1 MDAVKRKRVT
11 QVGSGAWSI
20 YLPKKWI
27 DAWTPEQQAG
37 REVDLH
43 PIGGSLLIVPVLQ
56 ERGFGASVEPQARLV
71 RMMLLSAYVRGY
83 ASVRLTPTEG
93 RFDSDCITSARDF
106 LRHLDERIVATV
118 EPDIIGFALPVGA
131 PTAGG
136 TGTVM
141 LGLMAAKVREV
152 VGLAADCAEH
162 AHTDP
167 DRALHAARLLQA
179 IHEEDLSRL
188 FHQTL
193 RRVAT
198 LELQLETVTDFQLLD
213 LAASH
218 FHAMGAQCVR
228 VAATV
233 LEGYGL
239 TLDDLAYPRAD
250 LVKRL
255 GRRQE
260 PPLLAR
266 EIVQGYRAPFAAA
279 QSLVVALPSRML
291 AGDIAGLAALAE
303 DALQARA
310 SLQESLFEAVVR
322 HWGDEASKARPEPGF
337 GAYQTGQPLSN
348 LLGSLATLAEHAITL
363 SAARPPTPPGKEPA

>member
-1 MDAVKRKRVT
+1 
-11 QVGSGAWSI
+11 
-20 YLPKKWI
+20 
-27 DAWTPEQQAG
+27 
-37 REVDLH
+37 
-43 PIGGSLLIVPVLQ
+43 
-56 ERGFGASVEPQARLV
+56 
-71 RMMLLSAYVRGY
+71 
-83 ASVRLTPTEG
+83 
-93 RFDSDCITSARDF
+93 
-106 LRHLDERIVATV
+106 
-118 EPDIIGFALPVGA
+118 
-131 PTAGG
+131 
-136 TGTVM
+136 
-141 LGLMAAKVREV
+141 MAAKVREV

-198 LELQLETVTDFQLLD
+198 LELQLESVTEFQLLD

-218 FHAMGAQCVR
+218 LHAMGTQCVR

-239 TLDDLAYPRAD
+239 TMDDLAYPRAD
-250 LVKRL
+250 LVRRL
-255 GRRQE
+255 GRRE
-260 PPLLAR
+260 TPPLLAR

-279 QSLVVALPSRML
+279 QTLVVALPSRML
-291 AGDIAGLAALAE
+291 SGDTAGLAALAE

-322 HWGDEASKARPEPGF
+322 HWGDEASKAHPEPGF
-337 GAYQTGQPLSN
+337 TAYQTGQPLSN

-363 SAARPPTPPGKEPA
+363 SAARPPPKESA